1 MTDARGALPGKGRS
15 SARVESG
22 VFAGLPTHV
31 WVLFG
36 ASTAGYALMLA
47 GVAAFQSNVEAD
59 LTAARQPAVD
69 GVAQLVAGH
78 DALSDRLDAASA
90 KYGATVDAYVSAG
103 GTLDALHSQV
113 GLLAGLV
120 AEIDGVSRSM
130 PDAVKLPA
138 VRKTVTSTRSP
149 STSGT
154 TGASGG

>member
-1 MTDARGALPGKGRS
+1 MTDPRPGRPGERGGTKA
-15 SARVESG
+15 AI
-22 VFAGLPTHV
+22 FAGLPTHV

-36 ASTAGYALMLA
+36 ASTAGYALLLA
-47 GVAAFQSNVEAD
+47 GVTALQSNADAD
-59 LTAARQPAVD
+59 LIAARQPAVD
-69 GVAQLVAGH
+69 GLAQLVAGH
-78 DALSDRLDAASA
+78 EALSKRLDAAGA
-90 KYGATVDAYVSAG
+90 DYGAAADAYSSVG

-130 PDAVKLPA
+130 PAAVKLPA
-138 VRKTVTSTRSP
+138 VRRTVSTTTAP